1 MQKISFGNKEYLKAS
16 EVAKR
21 FRYTQ
26 DYVGQLCRSK
36 KVDARLVGRTWYVE
50 PESVTEY
57 RKTKHATQKG
67 TAVKAVLNKRT
78 GRNTEPKSVVSVIR
92 AKTARSTSTGSH
104 TARHNAISVTYGADN
119 EYAIPIV
126 DKKSPAPERMVSA
139 PQRPVAATT
148 TPPPAAVAKPAKKIK
163 IIRSKDKQRKYVT
176 EKMPEIALSGKL
188 KVEPLVEE
196 PIGKREDPAVLAEAS
211 LAAVIGQPVAN
222 TPRPELVITS
232 SDADRDLE
240 AAPVAPVEV
249 PRKATV
255 VKEVSSVP
263 ANKQKPA
270 PRRSVSRLGSVLFVL
285 ASTTLA
291 VIVGAL
297 VFTLAS
303 IGDVT
308 ASGPATW
315 SLFFD
320 LSSLLSLL
328 F

>member
-67 TAVKAVLNKRT
+67 AAVKAVLNKRT

-126 DKKSPAPERMVSA
+126 DKKSPAPERMVPV
-139 PQRPVAATT
+139 PQKPVAATT
-148 TPPPAAVAKPAKKIK
+148 PTPAAAKPGKKIK

-188 KVEPLVEE
+188 KVAPLVEE

-211 LAAVIGQPVAN
+211 LSAVIGQPVAN
-222 TPRPELVITS
+222 APQAELVVTPS
-232 SDADRDLE
+232 AVDTGS
-240 AAPVAPVEV
+240 AATPVPPVGI
-249 PRKATV
+249 PRKSTA
-255 VKEVSSVP
+255 VKDVSSTP

-270 PRRSVSRLGSVLFVL
+270 PRRSASRIGSALFVL

-320 LSSLLSLL
+320 LSTLLSLL